1 MVICWEEFDA
11 PGVLKNSFGIN
22 KRVETIYTRVK
33 TLCNMVFFQNSLRI
47 LMRTTVWFRV
57 LSVLLSQLLPNENIF
72 WGTNPKSCLGNFF
85 LQTGQS
91 SNLLEPEN
99 SFIPQQA
106 TSEAHKGGKIVLKE
120 GKQFLTLA
128 SIGWISELLRNSRRS
143 SLQWKWR
150 NPRKIEILRIELSL
164 CYG

>member
-1 MVICWEEFDA
+1 MRRVFWKITLA
-11 PGVLKNSFGIN
+11 LT
-22 KRVETIYTRVK
+22 KRVETTYTRVK
-33 TLCNMVFFQNSLRI
+33 MLCNIFFFQNSLRI
-47 LMRTTVWFRV
+47 LLRSTVWFRV
-57 LSVLLSQLLPNENIF
+57 LFVLLSQLLPNENIF
-72 WGTNPKSCLGNFF
+72 WGTNLKSCLGNFF

-99 SFIPQQA
+99 SLIPQQA
-106 TSEAHKGGKIVLKE
+106 TSEGCKGGKIVLKE

-150 NPRKIEILRIELSL
+150 KPP
-164 CYG
+164 